1 MISTSTQNVVVNI
14 TNSLTFSTTSGT
26 NLDANSPYS
35 SVLNILPGAIFT
47 INTAPSTFYVIDL
60 TINNFGQIFMNTSG
74 IIFSQGIH
82 QTQIWNNYGTVSMI
96 SPSVSV
102 FDNYGSAYFYNFGIV
117 EVNQT
122 FANESAVMSIAFYN
136 SGIVRVNNGMF
147 YLNGGGSHN
156 GTFIHNS
163 GSQIIFSAG
172 TNTLTTLSTVENG
185 TGIVFL
191 GKNLFEKENKIPFFV
206 EIMFSPK
213 KTRRNNQYL
222 WNFYAQFLYNDWI
235 NDHFLHSIQLK
246 LRIKCHFR

>member
-14 TNSLTFSTTSGT
+14 TNSLTFSTTSTT
-26 NLDANSPYS
+26 NLAANSPYS

-47 INTAPSTFYVIDL
+47 INTAPSAFYVTDL
-60 TINNFGQIFMNTSG
+60 TINNFGQMFMNTSG
-74 IIFSQGIH
+74 SILSQGVNQI
-82 QTQIWNNYGTVSMI
+82 QIWNNYGTVSMI
-96 SPSVSV
+96 SPSVTV
-102 FDNYGSAYFYNFGIV
+102 YDYYGSVEFNNFGIV
-117 EVNQT
+117 EINET

-185 TGIVFL
+185 TGIVFS
-191 GKNLFEKENKIPFFV
+191 GKKNLFEKKKKIPFF
-206 EIMFSPK
+206 
-213 KTRRNNQYL
+213 L
-222 WNFYAQFLYNDWI
+222 
-235 NDHFLHSIQLK
+235 
-246 LRIKCHFR
+246 